1 LTYLPIFACFRRICV
16 FSLELQ
22 AFLAHPTLIFYGG
35 FMRKMKMMIF
45 IENGFQDSE
54 FIYPYYRFQ
63 EEGYKLDIVAPKA
76 NQKYTGEHGVSFTS
90 EMSPEQVN
98 IDSYDAVIIPG
109 GKAPDRMRLSEGLVN
124 IVKEANQRDM
134 VIAAV
139 CHGPQMLISAD
150 VVRGR
155 NVTSWPSIHV
165 DLMNAGANVVDNQ
178 SSVIDG
184 NLVTSRMPADLP
196 DFCVAT
202 IALLKNR
209 GVEDVVAPISV

>member
-1 LTYLPIFACFRRICV
+1 
-16 FSLELQ
+16 
-22 AFLAHPTLIFYGG
+22 
-35 FMRKMKMMIF
+35 MRKMKMLIF
-45 IENGFQDSE
+45 IENGFEDSE

-76 NQKYTGEHGVSFTS
+76 NQKYVGEHGVSFTS

-98 IDSYDAVIIPG
+98 LEGYDAVIIPG

-124 IVKEANQRDM
+124 IVKEANQRGM

-155 NVTSWPSIHV
+155 NVTSWPSIAV
-165 DLMNAGANVVDNQ
+165 DLMNAGANVVENQ

-202 IALLKNR
+202 ISLLKNR
-209 GVEDVVAPISV
+209 RNEDVVAPISV